1 MCIFFRYQSATC
13 HYIAYICENR
23 QVLLQHIGVN
33 MKKICF
39 VAALC
44 TVLCTA
50 CVSRGTA
57 EKIGNERDSLA
68 VALDEK
74 DSLLSEVFAAVNS
87 ISENLSAIR
96 MRENLL
102 ALDNSES
109 GRRPM
114 ERINEDLAAI
124 DNLLAENRLKIESL
138 ERSAAELRKAKVQ
151 ISGLE
156 QMIETLHA
164 QLDEKNRQVEE
175 MKVELTQMGVRVE
188 ELATQVIQQERA
200 VEELSAQR
208 TELESHVAE
217 TTTQLNTV
225 YYLVGE
231 QKKLIE
237 EQVVRKSGFIGR
249 TLTVDER
256 HTLEHFTKGDARELE
271 EIPVGQKNV
280 TLVTTHPEDSY
291 QWIRGERREVVAL
304 RILNPERFWEASKIL
319 VISYK

>member
-1 MCIFFRYQSATC
+1 MLKNIRFS
-13 HYIAYICENR
+13 
-23 QVLLQHIGVN
+23 

-39 VAALC
+39 VALCSAL
-44 TVLCTA
+44 LCA
-50 CVSRGTA
+50 SCVSRGTA

-74 DSLLSEVFAAVNS
+74 DSLLNEVFSAVNT

-102 ALDNSES
+102 ALDNTES
-109 GRRPM
+109 ARRPLD
-114 ERINEDLAAI
+114 RINEDIAAI

-138 ERSAAELRKAKVQ
+138 EHSASQLRKAKVR

-164 QLDEKNRQVEE
+164 QLDEKNRSVEQLKE
-175 MKVELTQMGVRVE
+175 ELAQMGVRVE
-188 ELATQVIQQERA
+188 DLSTQVAQQERQ

-208 TELESHVAE
+208 NELEANVAE
-217 TTTQLNTV
+217 TTTRLYTV

-231 QKKLIE
+231 QKELLDAQI
-237 EQVVRKSGFIGR
+237 VRKSGFIGR
-249 TLTVDER
+249 TLTIDER
-256 HTLEHFTKGDARELE
+256 HTLDRFTKGDARELE
-271 EIPVGQKNV
+271 EIPIGRKNV
-280 TLVTTHPEDSY
+280 TLVTAHPEDSY
-291 QWIRGERREVVAL
+291 QWVEGENKEVAAL

>member
-1 MCIFFRYQSATC
+1 M
-13 HYIAYICENR
+13 R
-23 QVLLQHIGVN
+23 QGMSRNTGFV
-33 MKKICF
+33 MRKICY

-44 TVLCTA
+44 AVLCTS

-57 EKIGNERDSLA
+57 EKIGSERDSLA

-74 DSLLSEVFAAVNS
+74 DSLLNEVFSAVNS

-109 GRRPM
+109 GRRPL
-114 ERINEDLAAI
+114 ERINEDIAAI
-124 DNLLAENRLKIESL
+124 DHLLAENRLRIESL
-138 ERSAAELRKAKVQ
+138 ERSAAELRKAKVR

-156 QMIETLHA
+156 QMIETLHT
-164 QLDEKNRQVEE
+164 QLDEKNRQVEQ
-175 MKVELTQMGVRVE
+175 MKEELAQMGVRVE
-188 ELATQVIQQERA
+188 DLSTQVARQERT

-208 TELESHVAE
+208 TELEASVAE

-225 YYLVGE
+225 YYLVGA
-231 QKKLIE
+231 QKELIE
-237 EQVVRKSGFIGR
+237 AQVVRKSGFIGR

-291 QWIRGERREVVAL
+291 QWVEGENREVVAL